1 MTLLLNPK
9 RRRQSRSERRTQA
22 LTFSALAWLKF
33 QFLCHAGP
41 TEVGGFALSHPD
53 EPLFVEDVLV
63 VQQNC
68 TVVSVSFEDVAVAD
82 LFDEMADAG
91 IPPNRFARI
100 WLHTHPGASVDP
112 SGVDETTFARAFG
125 ACDWSIMAILGRT
138 GRMSARLQF
147 TTGPGAAISLPTR
160 VDWSDW
166 PDLAGL
172 LAERVEAWQTEYA
185 EKIQV
190 PRVCEE
196 LLRTPSNGAIKHPSL
211 DPFDFFPHGDWH
223 AFG

>member
-9 RRRQSRSERRTQA
+9 RPRRSRSDRRTRA
-22 LTFSALAWLKF
+22 LTFSTLAWLKF

-53 EPLFVEDVLV
+53 DPLFIEDVLV

-68 TVVSVSFEDVAVAD
+68 TVVSVAFEDVAIAD
-82 LFDEMADAG
+82 LFEDMTDAG
-91 IPPNRFARI
+91 IAPNRFARI

-112 SGVDETTFARAFG
+112 SSVDETTFARVFG
-125 ACDWSIMAILGRT
+125 GCDWSIMAILGRT

-147 TTGPGAAISLPTR
+147 TTGPGAAIALPTR

-166 PDLAGL
+166 PELAGS
-172 LAERVEAWQTEYA
+172 LAERVEAWQQDCT
-185 EKIQV
+185 EKICPTASRFV
-190 PRVCEE
+190 LAMR
-196 LLRTPSNGAIKHPSL
+196 RAR
-211 DPFDFFPHGDWH
+211 PFRN
-223 AFG
+223 

>member
-1 MTLLLNPK
+1 MTLLLIPK

-68 TVVSVSFEDVAVAD
+68 TAVSVAFEDSAVAD

-112 SGVDETTFARAFG
+112 SSVDETTFARVFG

-166 PDLAGL
+166 PDLAGSL
-172 LAERVEAWQTEYA
+172 NECVEAWQQDYT
-185 EKIQV
+185 EKIHV
-190 PRVCEE
+190 PRLGDE
-196 LLRTPSNGAIKHPSL
+196 LLRTPTNDSHKHPL
-211 DPFDFFPHGDWH
+211 DTLDFFPGDWH
-223 AFG
+223 AFE

>member
-1 MTLLLNPK
+1 MTLLLIPK
-9 RRRQSRSERRTQA
+9 RRRQSRSERRTRA

-68 TVVSVSFEDVAVAD
+68 TVVSVAFEDVAVAD

-112 SGVDETTFARAFG
+112 SSVDETTFARVFG

-147 TTGPGAAISLPTR
+147 TSGPGAAVALPTR
-160 VDWSDW
+160 VDWSEW
-166 PDLAGL
+166 PDLAGS
-172 LAERVEAWQTEYA
+172 LAEHVEEWQLEYA
-185 EKIQV
+185 AKIQI
-190 PRVCEE
+190 PRLSEE
-196 LLRTPSNGAIKHPSL
+196 RFLPPTGGDVKPPSNETL
-211 DPFDFFPHGDWH
+211 NDRYGDWH
-223 AFG
+223 VFE

>member
-1 MTLLLNPK
+1 MTLLLSPK

-22 LTFSALAWLKF
+22 LTFSTLAWLKF

-68 TVVSVSFEDVAVAD
+68 TVVSVAFEDVAVAD

-112 SGVDETTFARAFG
+112 SSVDETTFARVFG

-166 PDLAGL
+166 PDLAGSL
-172 LAERVEAWQTEYA
+172 NESVEAWQQDYTA
-185 EKIQV
+185 KIHV
-190 PRVCEE
+190 PRLGDE
-196 LLRTPSNGAIKHPSL
+196 LFRAPSNDAVKHASL
-211 DPFDFFPHGDWH
+211 DPFDFFPGDWH